1 MWRRRLLAWEE
12 ESVRECSVLLHNI
25 VWQDT
30 VYDSW
35 RWLLDPVHGYSVRG
49 AYRHISS
56 SGDLVD
62 RTLVGDVWQ
71 KQIPSK
77 VSILVWRLFRNRIPS
92 KVSIRVI
99 SLFDTACSAGCEL
112 PESALH
118 LFILCNV
125 AGELWYQST
134 ELVRHVFCAFW

>member
-1 MWRRRLLAWEE
+1 M
-12 ESVRECSVLLHNI
+12 CSVLLHNI
-25 VWQDT
+25 VLQDT

-35 RWLLDPVHGYSVRG
+35 RWPLDPVYGYLVRG
-49 AYRHISS
+49 AYRHITS

-62 RTLVGDVWQ
+62 KTLVEDVWH

-77 VSILVWRLFRNRIPS
+77 VSILVWRLFRNKIPM
-92 KVSIRVI
+92 KDNLAQRGVI

-118 LFILCNV
+118 MFILCNV
-125 AGELWYQST
+125 AGELWY
-134 ELVRHVFCAFW
+134 